1 MLVNA
6 SDRRMARSAQL
17 PAQSRFLWKVD
28 PIWAV
33 GLWELGRSPSNHK

>member
-17 PAQSRFLWKVD
+17 LAQSRFLLKVD

-33 GLWELGRSPSNHK
+33 GLWELGRSLSNHK

>member
-17 PAQSRFLWKVD
+17 LAQNRFLLKVD

-33 GLWELGRSPSNHK
+33 GLWELGRSRSNHE